1 MRQWKKN
8 PPLLP
13 VTPNDIISYTFA
25 ETSGETQHLRIL
37 TGEFM
42 GIVFAYDNVRIHEET
57 SQARFEFTFDV
68 IENPN
73 LIDTNAE
80 SFTMVLGDILVDV
93 MESQMQQGK
102 DFLNETRGND
112 SKESDSQ

>member
-1 MRQWKKN
+1 MWWKKN

-13 VTPNDIISYTFA
+13 LTPSDVISYTFA
-25 ETSGETQHLRIL
+25 DTSGETQHLKIL
-37 TGEFM
+37 TGEYK
-42 GIVFAYDNVRIHEET
+42 GIVFAYNNVRIHEE
-57 SQARFEFTFDV
+57 SQQARFQFTFDV
-68 IENPN
+68 LENPN
-73 LIDTNAE
+73 LVDTSTE

-93 MESQMQQGK
+93 IESQMKQGK